1 MKYFASR
8 PFPSDPIFD
17 AGRRFG
23 CLLIRLLVCV
33 ALLGASA
40 VTAHAVT
47 VKVYCIGDSFQLG
60 DVLSTGNE
68 SASVSLDIRIQQGT
82 YSIGTT
88 SYDFIA
94 PTTRRGGYS
103 DANCTAR
110 NANPY
115 NTIIDLS
122 GGSLTL
128 AQPKGLSRAA
138 LTIDGVT
145 IRNGAQVS
153 LRSGTGHEFS
163 NDQGDMTIR
172 RTRFTAISA
181 PASKDAIELRVYTG
195 VGLLE
200 NVLIDH
206 VTSDPYPYCPLSEV
220 LYGAS
225 AQFGM
230 NFVTADLRG
239 PVCMYGGGDNVT
251 TNYFNVANSIFW
263 NSGPGSLP
271 SLLVLN
277 GNYTSDVYVQY
288 QYTLVNAAYDQDGKP
303 RSIYGG
309 IAADPKWLDP
319 ANGSYDL
326 GPTSP
331 ALNTGAENGILGMP
345 SNDMIGQ
352 ARNIGVHPD
361 MGALESNGSVVPTY
375 IVSNTDNSGAGSLRQ
390 AILDANANAA
400 DQAEIIFQL
409 PGACPQVIA
418 LDTTLPPITSPVRI
432 WGFSQNGA
440 APNADP
446 YYFFPTLCVL
456 LKPKS
461 GTLSYGLV
469 VPASATKGALDVSGM
484 GFGGFGQPIM
494 LLGGT
499 SHRIAGNQFG
509 GNYYGIDLP
518 GAGLNAIAVGMGGTG
533 SVAIGG
539 PSPGERNMISGAAD
553 AGVQIQSSV
562 ALQPGQ
568 CQIVNNIIGANQD
581 FSAAVPNTWGINLS
595 GNNCLVQGNRIA
607 GNSGD
612 AIWIN
617 GGSSNTVRRN
627 VIGIGHDGGPLGFNT
642 GWGVRVAGINNQ
654 IGASAAASLPS
665 GSVLDGNLI
674 AYMLE
679 GGVTVASPIS
689 AFGNA
694 IRGNLFGNNGLN
706 SDAPAIDLGAD
717 GNTANDDSDADGG
730 PNLLQNYPTFK
741 AVKYTYG
748 YPAPG
753 SQDVPAYLY
762 GELKALPGTYKIDA
776 YFYNGTCQA
785 GQRGQAQAYLGSWF
799 AVIGAGGNEA
809 LFNFQTQLPNVA
821 SNAAVAFTAT
831 DASGN
836 TSEFSG
842 CSPISKAWLLDDI
855 FKDGY
860 EP

>member
-1 MKYFASR
+1 MYYFSTRAAA
-8 PFPSDPIFD
+8 PTLFCAFPSRAARAI
-17 AGRRFG
+17 AG
-23 CLLIRLLVCV
+23 I
-33 ALLGASA
+33 LLGALMFTVAPMTAYA
-40 VTAHAVT
+40 VTS
-47 VKVYCIGDSFQLG
+47 KIYCIGDSFQLG
-60 DVLSTGNE
+60 DVLTTGNE
-68 SASVSLDIRIQQGT
+68 GQSVNLDIRLRQGT
-82 YSIGTT
+82 YTIGTT

-94 PTTRRGGYS
+94 PTTIRGGWS
-103 DANCTAR
+103 DQDCTVR

-115 NTIIDLS
+115 NTVIDLS
-122 GGSLTL
+122 GGSLNLT
-128 AQPKGLSRAA
+128 QPKGLSRAN

-145 IRNGAQVS
+145 IRNGTRIS
-153 LRSGTGHEFS
+153 LRVGTDHDFN
-163 NDQGDMTIR
+163 NDPGDLVIR
-172 RTRFTAISA
+172 RTRFTSLSA
-181 PASKDAIELRVYTG
+181 AAGKDPLELTVYSG

-200 NVLIDH
+200 NALIDH
-206 VTSDPYPYCPLSEV
+206 VSNDAFPYCAVSEV
-220 LYGAS
+220 LYGSA
-225 AQFGM
+225 AQFDM
-230 NFVTADLRG
+230 NFVTGDFAG
-239 PVCMYGGGDNVT
+239 GVCLYGGGDNVT
-251 TNYFNVANSIFW
+251 TNEFYVANSIFW
-263 NSGPGSLP
+263 HSGPGLP
-271 SLLVLN
+271 GIYVSN
-277 GNYTSDVYVQY
+277 GNYTSDAYVQV
-288 QYTLVNAAYDQDGKP
+288 QYTLVNLVHDQDGNP
-303 RSIYGG
+303 QDVYGG

-319 ANGSYDL
+319 ANGSYGL
-326 GPTSP
+326 GPASP

-375 IVSNTDNSGAGSLRQ
+375 IVSTTADSGAGSLRQ

-409 PGACPQVIA
+409 PGSCPQVIG

-432 WGFSQNGA
+432 SGYSQAGA

-446 YYFFPTLCVL
+446 YYFYPTLCVL

-461 GTLSYGLV
+461 GTLSYGLL
-469 VPASATKGALDVSGM
+469 VPASATKGALDVSGI

-533 SVAIGG
+533 SVAVGG

-595 GNNCLVQGNRIA
+595 GNNCLVQDNRIA

-617 GGSSNTVRRN
+617 GGGSNTVRRN

-654 IGASAAASLPS
+654 IGASAAAPLPS

-679 GGVTVASPIS
+679 GGVTVASPVS

-717 GNTANDDSDADGG
+717 GNTANDASDADGG

-753 SQDVPAYLY
+753 SQNVAAYLY
-762 GELKALPGTYKIDA
+762 GDLKALPGTYKIDA

-809 LFNFQTQLPNVA
+809 LFNFQTQLPNVS

-836 TSEFSG
+836 TSEFSA
-842 CSPISKAWLLDDI
+842 CYPVAKAWLLDDI